1 MAQPDEPE
9 PEPVASAEASTE
21 PLAEPPP
28 PTEPPLRWGS
38 RQAEIVAVRLWIAG
52 EERYHLRSGEPLTIE
67 LDVEAREPLDD
78 FVFGVGLAT
87 PRGTEVWG
95 TNTDLEGFRPDRLEG
110 AVRVRVECP
119 ELLLAPGEYLLDVA
133 VHARDGAPYD
143 YRRKVLSFS
152 VTAPHE
158 GVGVYRPHHRWS
170 FHGAVRWEMV
180 GT

>member
-1 MAQPDEPE
+1 M
-9 PEPVASAEASTE
+9 SACH
-21 PLAEPPP
+21 P
-28 PTEPPLRWGS
+28 
-38 RQAEIVAVRLWIAG
+38 
-52 EERYHLRSGEPLTIE
+52 
-67 LDVEAREPLDD
+67 ARH
-78 FVFGVGLAT
+78 
-87 PRGTEVWG
+87 EVWG

-133 VHARDGAPYD
+133 VHTRDGAPYD

-170 FHGAVRWEMV
+170 LHGAVRWEMV